1 MSKKHKKQNPVDL
14 IKQQELEQYE
24 KEAEIEINKTIDVL
38 YTDEYWNNKKI
49 EIRNKMNTIICDWLI
64 TDNLYTHEFSYN
76 TFEYDKSGELHDFTI
91 LDYPDP
97 KDNMYEVLD
106 NIYTGTK
113 TPTYM
118 SGMGWTYENI
128 LDNIDD
134 TLDTT
139 DNYIITEGLKKYEC
153 YVDKLGKDRLTDIII
168 AATDKYYNDEFSI
181 MCDCI
186 TSLENITVSEFC
198 EKDVK
203 LTEFLHDCYYK
214 IELEKTTNNLI
225 LDINKITGRK
235 KVSISSLF
243 SNSSFDVD
251 ETGVHCAQTDDDV
264 GDVYKK
270 YLLLTIYSAGGIIIR
285 EFLDEKYEGKNAK
298 GEKMMFPYKNL
309 YGCRGFDGTY
319 SWISVDDLF
328 SVCNTSCET
337 NELIPPEIGV
347 NYCYYPDKFNK

>member
-1 MSKKHKKQNPVDL
+1 
-14 IKQQELEQYE
+14 
-24 KEAEIEINKTIDVL
+24 
-38 YTDEYWNNKKI
+38 
-49 EIRNKMNTIICDWLI
+49 MNTIICDWLI

-168 AATDKYYNDEFSI
+168 AATDKYYNDEFS
-181 MCDCI
+181 
-186 TSLENITVSEFC
+186 
-198 EKDVK
+198 
-203 LTEFLHDCYYK
+203 
-214 IELEKTTNNLI
+214 
-225 LDINKITGRK
+225 
-235 KVSISSLF
+235 
-243 SNSSFDVD
+243 
-251 ETGVHCAQTDDDV
+251 
-264 GDVYKK
+264 DVYPRK
-270 YLLLTIYSAGGIIIR
+270 
-285 EFLDEKYEGKNAK
+285 E
-298 GEKMMFPYKNL
+298 P
-309 YGCRGFDGTY
+309 
-319 SWISVDDLF
+319 V
-328 SVCNTSCET
+328 
-337 NELIPPEIGV
+337 
-347 NYCYYPDKFNK
+347 